1 MEVLALHHF
10 HLQITVTVN
19 DTKVRAYKADSQLVS
34 TPYGVLWTFR
44 LFKHRSVGLTPS
56 TSMAISSVEKMS
68 RSGQF

>member
-34 TPYGVLWTFR
+34 TPYAVLGLSACKNIGR
-44 LFKHRSVGLTPS
+44 LD
-56 TSMAISSVEKMS
+56 
-68 RSGQF
+68 